1 MLTVNTRDLYIAVL
15 MVNTEDLS
23 GYSLSED
30 ENNGVEI
37 GWNPNGNN
45 YLVNVAKFIL
55 VIGAKSYVPENS
67 EVLFLTF
74 YARRIVYKHC

>member
-23 GYSLSED
+23 GFSFSED

-37 GWNPNGNN
+37 GWNGNN

-74 YARRIVYKHC
+74 YAGRIVYKHC